1 MEERSFLSLV
11 FSLFRILF
19 LFLTFFEIMD
29 STVEFSF
36 ALVMIIKPFIFQV
49 FSISVYHNIVQVAV
63 EF

>member
-11 FSLFRILF
+11 FSLSRILF
-19 LFLTFFEIMD
+19 LFLTFFENMD
-29 STVEFSF
+29 STVEVSF
-36 ALVMIIKPFIFQV
+36 ALVMIIKSFIFHV